1 MRIFVCGMSFENM
14 LSKAIYRTRD
24 CVDFWQRLTVRKP
37 QREGDFRRRAKFS
50 ADKGSPKLGVGALGR
65 SRGRGGIVRLPA
77 LEGTPPLSFTKPVS
91 KGLSLGGSLLGGSLT
106 GLDAGIRSEVACRE
120 STRSLGTGTILPH
133 FQSWAAPVI
142 GVALLLF
149 DARF

>member
-77 LEGTPPLSFTKPVS
+77 LEEPRVG

-106 GLDAGIRSEVACRE
+106 GLDAGIRSEVFCCVQRE
-120 STRSLGTGTILPH
+120 SARLLGTILPLL
-133 FQSWAAPVI
+133 
-142 GVALLLF
+142 GVAGDRRRIPSHF
-149 DARF
+149 MPDS